1 VIEIL
6 GFPFGSRLD
15 FSGASASDGVLVGSP
30 VALAFLDN
38 SILNER
44 VEVRVEPTMVDLL
57 FVVVL
62 KFVFDRKS
70 VRVIKADNY
79 VSLHKG
85 RARSSFH

>member
-1 VIEIL
+1 
-6 GFPFGSRLD
+6 
-15 FSGASASDGVLVGSP
+15 
-30 VALAFLDN
+30 LAFLDN
-38 SILNER
+38 SLLNER

-62 KFVFDRKS
+62 EFVFDRKS
-70 VRVIKADNY
+70 VRIIKAGNY